1 MQVKA
6 KIIRV
11 YLIIII
17 TQLDLMLIIAILLIM
32 IVGLL
37 MEIKIHYI

>member
-1 MQVKA
+1 MQVKE
-6 KIIRV
+6 KIIKV
-11 YLIIII
+11 FLIIII

-37 MEIKIHYI
+37 MEIKTY